1 MPDYDNYYCYDLET
15 KQTQTVNTGV
25 SYIDFD
31 YAEGKT
37 YMKNRGKWLTL
48 EKETNTV
55 EMAIDYVYGDNA
67 ILNKRVVRVVQKD
80 KKEKVVSDKVYTF
93 CGDEQGNCRIEDVT
107 GKYGTLEKQE
117 KWFTITAKQV
127 KAISDK
133 KLLKGPMKTDE

>member
-1 MPDYDNYYCYDLET
+1 
-15 KQTQTVNTGV
+15 
-25 SYIDFD
+25 
-31 YAEGKT
+31 
-37 YMKNRGKWLTL
+37 MKNRGKWLTL

-107 GKYGTLEKQE
+107 ASMERLRSRKNGLQLQQNK
-117 KWFTITAKQV
+117 
-127 KAISDK
+127 
-133 KLLKGPMKTDE
+133 